1 MSRDALLAMLTRE
14 QALRDSDA
22 VQARYD
28 DYHGRGMASPEA
40 IEIDV
45 QRQVLREHGYADCD
59 ASLGRYWQIAAKW
72 IDAPNA
78 SDDPELRKGMC
89 GVSFTGFCHGNRG
102 YWHYS
107 DAQQLDWARFNAAR
121 VSEWFEWLRGRIHHH
136 TPASAPAAAC
146 FIKLSNGG
154 TPFVD
159 AGH

>member
-1 MSRDALLAMLTRE
+1 MLTRE

-78 SDDPELRKGMC
+78 RDDPELRNSVVYLKYRDLTLPLTLAVGD
-89 GVSFTGFCHGNRG
+89 
-102 YWHYS
+102 
-107 DAQQLDWARFNAAR
+107 DAPDAALVGLDGGGGRSPSLLDR
-121 VSEWFEWLRGRIHHH
+121 V
-136 TPASAPAAAC
+136 PAD
-146 FIKLSNGG
+146 G
-154 TPFVD
+154 TPLVVVGGS
-159 AGH
+159 AG